1 MVGGTRVAH
10 SPRDSQTGSQG
21 RRTSVRTGHP
31 KQLWYPSAVSSRS
44 WLTIALLFLALAGV
58 VALRLL
64 VGDGTLA
71 WAADRD
77 VLDIR
82 LRRVVCGIV
91 VGAALALGG
100 VKLQCLLRNPLA
112 SPDILGLAS
121 GAGLAVMI
129 TAYIAYTQGGRLAT
143 LGGTIGGA
151 TALAALLGSLGALAL
166 VYLFAQRR
174 GRLEPVT
181 LILVGVVL
189 SIVCSAGTTF
199 VQHMLPDR
207 GATAMRWSLGALSD
221 DVSWFHL
228 AIIGSVVALAG
239 ALSLAASSLMDR
251 ASLADDEAAALGV
264 PLHALRIALFVSS
277 GVLTAAA
284 VILAGPIGFV
294 GLICPHVVRLAAGP
308 RHAIVVLGSLCAGPA
323 LVVGADTIV
332 KALDLAS
339 GRLPIGVITPIIG
352 APVLLTMLRKRPP
365 QAW

>member
-1 MVGGTRVAH
+1 M
-10 SPRDSQTGSQG
+10 S
-21 RRTSVRTGHP
+21 RR
-31 KQLWYPSAVSSRS
+31 
-44 WLTIALLFLALAGV
+44 ALITLVLFALALVGV
-58 VALRLL
+58 VALRLS
-64 VGDGTLA
+64 VGDGTLS
-71 WAADRD
+71 WAHDAD
-77 VLDIR
+77 VLDLR
-82 LRRVVCGIV
+82 LRRAVCGLI

-129 TAYIAYTQGGRLAT
+129 AAYIAYTQGGRLAT
-143 LGGTIGGA
+143 LGGTIGGGTA
-151 TALAALLGSLGALAL
+151 IAALAGSLGALAL

-174 GRLEPVT
+174 GSLEPVT

-189 SIVCSAGTTF
+189 SVVCGAATTF
-199 VQHMLPDR
+199 VQHLLPDR

-221 DVSWFHL
+221 DVSWTNL
-228 AIIGSVVALAG
+228 AIIGGVVALAAG
-239 ALSLAASSLMDR
+239 LALGASSLMDR
-251 ASLADDEAAALGV
+251 ASLADDEAASLGV
-264 PLHALRIALFVSS
+264 PLHALRVTLFISS

-308 RHAIVVLGSLCAGPA
+308 RHLGVILGSLCAGPA
-323 LVVGADTIV
+323 LVVGADSLV

-339 GRLPIGVITPIIG
+339 GRLPIGVITPLVG